1 MKPSVLALSLLV
13 VLASCEKTVPQKTT
27 EKPPQASS
35 GPAADSPPQKEPP
48 TRIDTPEE
56 LKKLQGKLPRMDPEK
71 AKFIAVPN
79 TPPDAK
85 PAPKPPPAE
94 TIVKAAPAAPK
105 DLPKAPAAPPKK

>member
-13 VLASCEKTVPQKTT
+13 VLASCEKTEPNKTSET
-27 EKPPQASS
+27 PPKVQPA
-35 GPAADSPPQKEPP
+35 PAADSPPKKEPP
-48 TRIDTPEE
+48 ARIDKPED
-56 LKKLQGKLPRMDPEK
+56 LKKLQGNLPRMDPEK

-94 TIVKAAPAAPK
+94 TIVKAAPAVAKEQPEAPQQK
-105 DLPKAPAAPPKK
+105 